1 MDLEIIRKT
10 SGGTSDPRRTVLV
23 VTDNSQI
30 ALWVVR
36 SLGQAGLRV
45 FGLCCSRTE
54 LARYSRYLHGAWLMD
69 IGASDG
75 RYAQVVAK
83 YAERAGA
90 GSVMTIAEASHDR
103 LTAYWEIGGC
113 SSPRLLSP
121 SRKSL
126 ERATDKEGLRQLCKQ
141 LSIPVAEGT
150 TLTAL
155 MARDDHP
162 GLNFPVVLRTK
173 NQLAGSERFPWKVAY
188 ARNADELKQFRRD
201 FAAIASNILVQEYH
215 PGAEEH
221 VHVLMHDGEP
231 FMLCAYIGEHHMPLA
246 GGVTVRRVSC
256 AHAGPAAD
264 AVKLLKTLDWNGV
277 ATVQF
282 HYDPATG
289 KYVFIEINPRFC
301 AGMGTVIRAGFD
313 SPYLLWQSYFEP
325 DRMIPATVKTGVR
338 TRMLGAD
345 LQWMISMMKG
355 DPLPPDQVRLSK
367 IRSAVEFLDGFGPGV
382 RDDIFSFGDPLPYLA
397 DLAHMVTKRIGMS

>member
-1 MDLEIIRKT
+1 
-10 SGGTSDPRRTVLV
+10 
-23 VTDNSQI
+23 
-30 ALWVVR
+30 
-36 SLGQAGLRV
+36 
-45 FGLCCSRTE
+45 
-54 LARYSRYLHGAWLMD
+54 
-69 IGASDG
+69 
-75 RYAQVVAK
+75 
-83 YAERAGA
+83 
-90 GSVMTIAEASHDR
+90 
-103 LTAYWEIGGC
+103 
-113 SSPRLLSP
+113 
-121 SRKSL
+121 
-126 ERATDKEGLRQLCKQ
+126 
-141 LSIPVAEGT
+141 
-150 TLTAL
+150 
-155 MARDDHP
+155 
-162 GLNFPVVLRTK
+162 
-173 NQLAGSERFPWKVAY
+173 
-188 ARNADELKQFRRD
+188 
-201 FAAIASNILVQEYH
+201 
-215 PGAEEH
+215 
-221 VHVLMHDGEP
+221 
-231 FMLCAYIGEHHMPLA
+231 MLCAYIGEHHMPLA

-367 IRSAVEFLDGFGPGV
+367 IRSAVEFLHGFGPGV
-382 RDDIFSFGDPLPYLA
+382 RDDIFSFGDPLPYVA